1 MRKQQDNSFE
11 TAVRS
16 ALKGRE
22 IPILVLDT
30 RWHRLFPQGEK
41 PADIEA
47 LEEQLNDLLKKQGRL
62 VNEIKDLKTAK
73 KKLMDSI
80 VAGMEGSSARD
91 NRKKE
96 NQQRLLLETKDRIQ
110 QDSDELME
118 IPYEIK
124 DTNEKLM
131 IVGARYCFER
141 LGNGDQMI
149 QELTDEIRALQAELT
164 DKKEFRENLEE
175 SMDSA
180 YSLMHGLLGHDIM
193 NLFDKGKFRP

>member
-11 TAVRS
+11 MAVRK

-47 LEEQLNDLLKKQGRL
+47 LEERLNELLKKQGRL
-62 VNEIKDLKTAK
+62 VNEIKDLKKAK

-80 VAGMEGSSARD
+80 VAGMEGSSERD

-118 IPYEIK
+118 IPYGIK
-124 DTNEKLM
+124 DINEKLM
-131 IVGARYCFER
+131 IIGAKYCFER
-141 LGNGDQMI
+141 LSNGDQMI

-193 NLFDKGKFRP
+193 NLFDKGKFRT

>member
-1 MRKQQDNSFE
+1 M
-11 TAVRS
+11 
-16 ALKGRE
+16 
-22 IPILVLDT
+22 
-30 RWHRLFPQGEK
+30 FPQGEK

-47 LEEQLNDLLKKQGRL
+47 LEERLNDLLKKQGRL
-62 VNEIKDLKTAK
+62 VNEIKDLKKAK

-96 NQQRLLLETKDRIQ
+96 NQQRLLLE
-110 QDSDELME
+110 
-118 IPYEIK
+118 
-124 DTNEKLM
+124 
-131 IVGARYCFER
+131 
-141 LGNGDQMI
+141 
-149 QELTDEIRALQAELT
+149 EIRTLQAELT

>member
-11 TAVRS
+11 IAVRK

-47 LEEQLNDLLKKQGRL
+47 LEERLNELLKKQGRL
-62 VNEIKDLKTAK
+62 VNEIKDLKKAK

-80 VAGMEGSSARD
+80 VAGMEGSSERD

-110 QDSDELME
+110 QNSDELME
-118 IPYEIK
+118 IPYDIK

-131 IVGARYCFER
+131 IIGAKYCFER
-141 LGNGDQMI
+141 LSNGDQMI

>member
-1 MRKQQDNSFE
+1 MKKQDNSFE

-47 LEEQLNDLLKKQGRL
+47 LEERLNDLLKKQGRL
-62 VNEIKDLKTAK
+62 VNEIKDLKKAK

-118 IPYEIK
+118 IPYDIK

-131 IVGARYCFER
+131 IIGARYCFER
-141 LGNGDQMI
+141 LSNGDQMI
-149 QELTDEIRALQAELT
+149 QELTEGIRTLQAELT

>member
-1 MRKQQDNSFE
+1 MKKQDNSFE

-47 LEEQLNDLLKKQGRL
+47 LEERLNDLLKKQGRL
-62 VNEIKDLKTAK
+62 VNEIKDLKKAK

-118 IPYEIK
+118 IQYDIK

-131 IVGARYCFER
+131 IIGARYCFER
-141 LGNGDQMI
+141 LSNGDQMI
-149 QELTDEIRALQAELT
+149 QELTEEIRTLQAELT

>member
-1 MRKQQDNSFE
+1 MKKQDNSFE
-11 TAVRS
+11 AAVRS

-47 LEEQLNDLLKKQGRL
+47 LEERLNDLLKKQGRL
-62 VNEIKDLKTAK
+62 VNEIKDLKKAK
-73 KKLMDSI
+73 KKLMDGI
-80 VAGMEGSSARD
+80 VAGMEGSSSRD

-118 IPYEIK
+118 IPYDIK

-131 IVGARYCFER
+131 IIGARYCFER
-141 LGNGDQMI
+141 LSSGDQMI
-149 QELTDEIRALQAELT
+149 QELTDEIRTLQADLT

>member
-11 TAVRS
+11 IAVRK

-41 PADIEA
+41 PVDIEA
-47 LEEQLNDLLKKQGRL
+47 LEERLNELLKKQGRL
-62 VNEIKDLKTAK
+62 VNEIKDLKKAK

-80 VAGMEGSSARD
+80 VAGMEGSSERD

-110 QDSDELME
+110 QNSDELME
-118 IPYEIK
+118 IPYDIK

-131 IVGARYCFER
+131 IIGAKYCFER
-141 LGNGDQMI
+141 LSNGDQMI

>member
-1 MRKQQDNSFE
+1 VKKQDNSFE

-47 LEEQLNDLLKKQGRL
+47 LEERLNDLLKKQGRL
-62 VNEIKDLKTAK
+62 VNEIKDLKKAK

-118 IPYEIK
+118 IPYDIK

-131 IVGARYCFER
+131 IIGARYCFER
-141 LGNGDQMI
+141 LSNGDQMI
-149 QELTDEIRALQAELT
+149 QELTEEIRTLQAELT

>member
-1 MRKQQDNSFE
+1 MKKQDNSFE

-41 PADIEA
+41 PADVEA
-47 LEEQLNDLLKKQGRL
+47 LEERLNDLLKKQGRL
-62 VNEIKDLKTAK
+62 VNEIKDLKKAK

-118 IPYEIK
+118 IPYDIK

-131 IVGARYCFER
+131 IIGARYCFER
-141 LGNGDQMI
+141 LSNGDQMI
-149 QELTDEIRALQAELT
+149 QELTEEIRTLQAELT

>member
-11 TAVRS
+11 MAVRK

-47 LEEQLNDLLKKQGRL
+47 LEDRLNELLKKQGRL
-62 VNEIKDLKTAK
+62 VNEIKDLKKAK

-80 VAGMEGSSARD
+80 VAGMEGSSERD

-118 IPYEIK
+118 IPY
-124 DTNEKLM
+124 
-131 IVGARYCFER
+131 GS
-141 LGNGDQMI
+141 NGDQMI

-193 NLFDKGKFRP
+193 NLFDKGKFRT

>member
-11 TAVRS
+11 IAVRK

-41 PADIEA
+41 PADIEE
-47 LEEQLNDLLKKQGRL
+47 LEERLNELLKKQGRL
-62 VNEIKDLKTAK
+62 VNEIKDLKKAK

-80 VAGMEGSSARD
+80 VAGMEGSSERD

-118 IPYEIK
+118 IPYDIK

-131 IVGARYCFER
+131 IIGAKYCFER
-141 LGNGDQMI
+141 LSNGDQMI

>member
-11 TAVRS
+11 MAVRK

-47 LEEQLNDLLKKQGRL
+47 LEERLNELLKKQGRL
-62 VNEIKDLKTAK
+62 VNEIKDLKKAK

-80 VAGMEGSSARD
+80 VAGMEGSSERD

-118 IPYEIK
+118 IPYGIK
-124 DTNEKLM
+124 DINEKLM
-131 IVGARYCFER
+131 IIGAKYCFER
-141 LGNGDQMI
+141 LSNGDQMI

>member
-1 MRKQQDNSFE
+1 MKKQDNSFE

-47 LEEQLNDLLKKQGRL
+47 LEERLNDLLKKQGRL
-62 VNEIKDLKTAK
+62 VNEIKDLKKAK

-96 NQQRLLLETKDRIQ
+96 NQQRLHLETKDRIQ

-118 IPYEIK
+118 IPYDIK

-131 IVGARYCFER
+131 IIGARYCFER
-141 LGNGDQMI
+141 LSNGDQMI
-149 QELTDEIRALQAELT
+149 QELTEEIRTLQAELT

>member
-11 TAVRS
+11 IAVRK

-47 LEEQLNDLLKKQGRL
+47 LEERLNELLKKQGRL
-62 VNEIKDLKTAK
+62 VNEIKDLKKAK

-80 VAGMEGSSARD
+80 VAGMEGSSERD

-118 IPYEIK
+118 IPYDIK

-131 IVGARYCFER
+131 IIGAKYCFER
-141 LGNGDQMI
+141 LSNGDQMI

>member
-1 MRKQQDNSFE
+1 MKKQDNSFE

-47 LEEQLNDLLKKQGRL
+47 LEERLNDLLKKQGRL
-62 VNEIKDLKTAK
+62 VNEIKDLKKAK

-118 IPYEIK
+118 IPYDIK

-131 IVGARYCFER
+131 IIGARYCFER
-141 LGNGDQMI
+141 LSNGDQMI
-149 QELTDEIRALQAELT
+149 QELTEEIRTLQAELT

-180 YSLMHGLLGHDIM
+180 YSLMHGLLSHDIM

>member
-1 MRKQQDNSFE
+1 M
-11 TAVRS
+11 
-16 ALKGRE
+16 
-22 IPILVLDT
+22 
-30 RWHRLFPQGEK
+30 FPQGEK

-47 LEEQLNDLLKKQGRL
+47 LEERLNDLLKKQGRL
-62 VNEIKDLKTAK
+62 VNEIKDLKKAK

-118 IPYEIK
+118 IPYDIK

-131 IVGARYCFER
+131 IIGARYCFER
-141 LGNGDQMI
+141 LSNGDQMI
-149 QELTDEIRALQAELT
+149 QELTEEIRTLQAELT

>member
-11 TAVRS
+11 MAVRK

-47 LEEQLNDLLKKQGRL
+47 LEDRLNELLKKQGRL
-62 VNEIKDLKTAK
+62 VNEIKDLKKAK

-80 VAGMEGSSARD
+80 VAGMEGSSERD

-118 IPYEIK
+118 IPYGIK
-124 DTNEKLM
+124 DINEKLM
-131 IVGARYCFER
+131 IIGAKYCFER
-141 LGNGDQMI
+141 LSNGDQMI

-193 NLFDKGKFRP
+193 NLFDKGKFRT

>member
-1 MRKQQDNSFE
+1 MKKQDNSFE
-11 TAVRS
+11 IAVRS

-47 LEEQLNDLLKKQGRL
+47 LEERLNDLLKKQGRL
-62 VNEIKDLKTAK
+62 VNEIKDLKKAK

-118 IPYEIK
+118 IPYDIK

-131 IVGARYCFER
+131 IIGARYCFER
-141 LGNGDQMI
+141 LSNGDQMI
-149 QELTDEIRALQAELT
+149 QELTEEIRTLQAELT